1 MRSKPNVRELADE
14 QVNDEARLWENF
26 KQGDKSAYASFYS
39 KYSSLLFRYGCKV
52 TQDREMVKDCM
63 HDLFTEL
70 WKNKATLG
78 SPASVK
84 NYLVKSLRNKLIR
97 EIAKQAKFVDEE
109 GVPETHLGIVSSP
122 ELQMVNS
129 QAKSEQ
135 ERQLIAALRK
145 LTNRQKEIIFLLYYN
160 NLTPAEVASI
170 MSISVRTIYNTTFS
184 AIQLLKGEMAIIVI
198 LALCKDCI

>member
-1 MRSKPNVRELADE
+1 MRSKPIVKEP
-14 QVNDEARLWENF
+14 VNEDVKDEALLWKDF
-26 KQGDKSAYASFYS
+26 KQGDKDAYASLYS
-39 KYSSLLFRYGCKV
+39 KYSSLLFRYGCKISP
-52 TQDREMVKDCM
+52 DREVVKDCM

-84 NYLVKSLRNKLIR
+84 NYLVKSLRNKLVR
-97 EIAKQAKFVDEE
+97 EIAKQAKFVSED
-109 GVPETHLGIVSSP
+109 GLPDTNLGIVSSH
-122 ELQMVNS
+122 ELQLIYS

-135 ERQLIAALRK
+135 ERQLISAMRK

-160 NLTPAEVASI
+160 NLSPAEVASI

-184 AIQLLKGEMAIIVI
+184 AIQLLKGELTAIVI
-198 LALCKDCI
+198 LAICKDLL